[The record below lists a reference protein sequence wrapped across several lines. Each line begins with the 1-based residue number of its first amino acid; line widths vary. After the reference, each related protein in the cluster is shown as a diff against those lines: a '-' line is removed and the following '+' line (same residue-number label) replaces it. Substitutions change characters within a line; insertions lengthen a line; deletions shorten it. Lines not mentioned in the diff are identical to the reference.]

1 LEEKNANTRS
11 SPGMSVGMRSG
22 IFADGSSGKGA
33 KRFSGEAGG
42 VYVRFG
48 MGRAT
53 SHVGGL

>member
-1 LEEKNANTRS
+1 
-11 SPGMSVGMRSG
+11 MFVGMRSG

-33 KRFSGEAGG
+33 KPCGGEAGG